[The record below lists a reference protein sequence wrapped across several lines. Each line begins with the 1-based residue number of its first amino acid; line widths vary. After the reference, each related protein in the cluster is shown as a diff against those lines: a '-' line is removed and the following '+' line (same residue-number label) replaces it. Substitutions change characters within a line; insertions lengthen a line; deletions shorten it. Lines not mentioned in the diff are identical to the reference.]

1 MRYLLY
7 IIFLT
12 FSLSSFAQKAEKGFK
27 NLEKD
32 DLVKAQELFLK
43 VLAEDS
49 TNCAAQFGMSLILS
63 NEKNPSKDYFRAWD
77 YFLLVKKNIKKL
89 SEDDNTVLKEFFTMR
104 DAERRN
110 RTIQYNIEF
119 EEKIIEDKLIRYV
132 REENN
137 LAVAEKF
144 ISVYPNSKFYENVI
158 HIRNHLEFRKA
169 EKTNT
174 LEAYND
180 FLKRYPQ
187 AAQVNEAVTA
197 RNELAYQKAKKANTI
212 EALDEF
218 IKEYPKAYHYYDA
231 IKQRDQLAF
240 DFAKKANTI
249 EAFEN
254 FVIKYPNSLH
264 IPAAKVIQRKLLYD
278 KAKQV
283 NTLEAYN
290 AFIEKYPDGEFFV
303 DIFNLKINVLGNNML
318 SEAQGNKEMVKWIK
332 GFDSDEKNDSAGG
345 ISVTADNRII
355 FSGTRHRLSGSG
367 TEAWVLCVDAEGKM
381 VWNKSYGSATYNK
394 VKFQTLTPKGDILLG
409 GWNNSSNDTLLA
421 RSWLFEITS
430 AGNGKW
436 ERNIEGKGIEA
447 IYTAPSGDIY
457 VSGYNTNDSVPRV
470 LYLAKLNTDYQ
481 KLWSRD
487 YLKQGVLGPFAV
499 TAAQNLVMGAGTWVW
514 KTDSQGYIVW
524 EKNLPGT
531 DSLISAHAIPGGL
544 FYLVGTRNN
553 SPYIMRMNDQGV
565 ISWEKNFPEMGGLH
579 FDFAALLPDKTIF
592 TRFQGD
598 GILGFMVLSD
608 KGDILK
614 ELRFS
619 QSSAPA
625 YGSIAINTAGE
636 VFTVFTR
643 YNFSNTEIVVCK
655 LVTK

>member
-1 MRYLLY
+1 MKYILYLILL
-7 IIFLT
+7 I
-12 FSLSSFAQKAEKGFK
+12 FSLSSFGQKAERGFK

-32 DLVKAQELFLK
+32 DLIKAQESFLK

-49 TNCAAQFGMSLILS
+49 ANCAAQFGMSLILS
-63 NEKNPSKDYFRAWD
+63 NEKNPTKDYFKAWD

-89 SEDDNTVLKEFFTMR
+89 SEDDNSVLKEFFTMR

-144 ISVYPNSKFYENVI
+144 IAVYPNSKFYENVI

-169 EKTNT
+169 EKANT

-197 RNELAYQKAKKANTI
+197 RDELAYQKAKKANTI
-212 EALDEF
+212 EALNEY
-218 IKEYPKAYHYYDA
+218 IKEYPKAYHHYDA

-240 DFAKKANTI
+240 DFAKKQNTI
-249 EAFEN
+249 EAFESFIN
-254 FVIKYPNSLH
+254 KYPNSLH
-264 IPAAKVIQRKLLYD
+264 IPAAKTVQRKLLYD

-290 AFIEKYPDGEFFV
+290 DFIDKYPDGEFFV
-303 DIFNLKINVLGNNML
+303 DIFNLKTNVLGKNML
-318 SEAQGNKEMVKWIK
+318 ADAQGNKEIVKWIK
-332 GFDSDEKNDSAGG
+332 GFDSEEKNDSAGG
-345 ISVTADNRII
+345 ISLLADGKVV
-355 FSGTRHRLSGSG
+355 FSGTRHRTSGDG

-381 VWNKSYGSATYNK
+381 IWNKSYGSAMYNK

-409 GWNNSSNDTLLA
+409 GWNASNNDSLSA

-430 AGNGKW
+430 GGNGKW
-436 ERNIEGKGIEA
+436 ERNIDGKEIESVYMA
-447 IYTAPSGDIY
+447 SSGDIF
-457 VSGYNTNDSVPRV
+457 VSGSNTNDSVPKV
-470 LYLAKLNTDYQ
+470 LYLARLNSDYQ

-487 YLKQGVLGPFAV
+487 YLKEGVLGTFAV
-499 TAAQNLVMGAGTWVW
+499 TPAQNLVMGAGTWVW
-514 KTDSQGYIVW
+514 KTDAQGYILW
-524 EKNLPGT
+524 EKVLPAT
-531 DSLISAHAIPGGL
+531 DSIISAHAFPGGL
-544 FYLVGTRNN
+544 FCLSGTRNN
-553 SPYIMRMNDQGV
+553 TPFLMRINDQGV
-565 ISWEKNFPEMGGLH
+565 TSWEKNFSDMAGLH
-579 FDFAALLPDKTIF
+579 FDFAALLPDKTIL

-598 GILGFMVLSD
+598 NILGFLVLSD

-625 YGSIAINTAGE
+625 YGSIAINAAGE
-636 VFTVFTR
+636 IFTVFSK
-643 YNFSNTEIVVCK
+643 YNFSNSEIVVCK